1 MTTGRVCVCVRCC
14 WSPFSSSLC
23 CVVVGLPS
31 SLLYVALSLIFLL
44 LFFMLRC
51 RWSSFSSF
59 LCCVVVGLP
68 VVNKKGNK
76 KRKKKRKKKQ
86 KSRVC
91 VAAKATVMLDLP
103 PPYVHVHL
111 ELDRRMHKEA
121 ASLDKPG
128 SPSAASL
135 PGSPSL
141 LSHSKHS
148 QHNNKE
154 IVATHPRRQQSGKRA
169 CSPATN
175 RSLVNKVSI
184 QLISESS
191 WL

>member
-1 MTTGRVCVCVRCC
+1 MCGCVRCC

-31 SLLYVALSLIFLL
+31 PLLYVALSLIFLL

-68 VVNKKGNK
+68 VVNKKGNN
-76 KRKKKRKKKQ
+76 R

-154 IVATHPRRQQSGKRA
+154 IVATHAGNKAIKLA
-169 CSPATN
+169 CPPATQLSQPN
-175 RSLVNKVSI
+175 RYSVD
-184 QLISESS
+184 SEF
-191 WL
+191 L